1 MVKLIPLVQ
10 DIEAWKHHF
19 REMAKGNRHGQTVI
33 KGSGT
38 KRHKDTVIKMVT
50 PTTQAVERAK
60 ALLNIDN
67 NQSKKRKAFIEEK
80 NKKKKKRLL

>member
-19 REMAKGNRHGQTVI
+19 KEMAKGNRHGQTVI
-33 KGSGT
+33 QGSGI
-38 KRHKDTVIKMVT
+38 KQHKDSVIKMVT
-50 PTTQAVERAK
+50 PTAQAVERAK

-67 NQSKKRKAFIEEK
+67 NKLKKRKTFVKERP
-80 NKKKKKRLL
+80 KKKIKRLL